1 MYYIYMKYVYISIPL
16 YIYLCLYVYMKRE
29 VMVCVCGKQH
39 FDLQV
44 SNYSY
49 SRSFKIW
56 GSIHKT
62 SYRLKVALNK
72 LI

>member
-1 MYYIYMKYVYISIPL
+1 
-16 YIYLCLYVYMKRE
+16 MKRE
-29 VMVCVCGKQH
+29 VMICVCGKQH

>member
-1 MYYIYMKYVYISIPL
+1 MKYVYISAPL
-16 YIYLCLYVYMKRE
+16 YMYLYLYVYMERERE
-29 VMVCVCGKQH
+29 VIVCVCGKQH

-44 SNYSY
+44 SNYS
-49 SRSFKIW
+49 RSFKIR

-72 LI
+72 LD